1 MVTLSNNDVVLSAY
15 STQSNNVTL
24 LLFNNLIISADDRK
38 RGQSQVGQLGIV
50 LDWRQTSKYWHQTTP
65 ICILI
70 LEIK

>member
-1 MVTLSNNDVVLSAY
+1 MVTRSNNDVVVSAY

-38 RGQSQVGQLGIV
+38 RGQSQVGIV
-50 LDWRQTSKYWHQTTP
+50 LDWRQTSNYWHLTTP